1 MADEK
6 QYLVVASIL
15 PPMSYEEAKSHAARI
30 ALREGNGMAHVVK
43 VVATVEYSPEW
54 KESK

>member
-6 QYLVVASIL
+6 QYLVVTSRL
-15 PPMSYEEAKSHAARI
+15 PPMIYEEAKAHAARL
-30 ALREGNGMAHVVK
+30 ALREGNGLARVVK
-43 VVATVEYSPEW
+43 VVATVEYSPAW

>member
-6 QYLVVASIL
+6 QYLVVTSRL
-15 PPMSYEEAKSHAARI
+15 PPMSYEEAKTSAARQ
-30 ALREGNGMAHVVK
+30 ALREGNGLAHVVK

-54 KESK
+54 KELK

>member
-6 QYLVVASIL
+6 QYLVVTSRL
-15 PPMSYEEAKSHAARI
+15 PPMSYEEAKASAARL
-30 ALREGNGMAHVVK
+30 ALREGNGLAHVVK

-54 KESK
+54 KELK

>member
-6 QYLVVASIL
+6 QYLVVTSRL
-15 PPMSYEEAKSHAARI
+15 PPMSYEEAKAHAARL
-30 ALREGNGMAHVVK
+30 ALREGNGLAHVVK

-54 KESK
+54 KESE

>member
-6 QYLVVASIL
+6 QYLVVTSRQL
-15 PPMSYEEAKSHAARI
+15 PMSYEEAKEYAARH
-30 ALREGNGMAHVVK
+30 ALREGNGLAHVVK
-43 VVATVEYSPEW
+43 IVATVVYSPAW